1 MMTFTR
7 RGQPVVELK
16 AVRGSVKPIT
26 TEALDWLAERRA
38 KCVLRGTICADDAGS
53 SISRIVMKDH

>member
-38 KCVLRGTICADDAGS
+38 KRRPARDDLRGRCRVLYQPDA
-53 SISRIVMKDH
+53 